1 MKISKVSALVYLQ
14 YKETK
19 KRACE
24 NLLGTL
30 QMVVAAHLLC
40 VCVCVCVFI
49 CMCLYVCIDC
59 LLDCLTAC

>member
-19 KRACE
+19 KRASE

-40 VCVCVCVFI
+40 VCVCVCI
-49 CMCLYVCIDC
+49 HMYVSVCVYR
-59 LLDCLTAC
+59 LPA